1 MARAAILLLLAQAH
15 ALRIARPP
23 ALKPRRAPL
32 KRAAK
37 AAAVATTALVG
48 GARRVVA
55 SGVEPAAVGAAAA
68 AGVGEA
74 IAGETAAELAEAA
87 LTAVAG
93 PSKFVVVLRFA
104 FSAFILSFVLGRV
117 RAILGARSAR
127 KSASFNSFATAGL
140 QEPPSMNAPASAVID
155 VAATPVPAPAPA
167 PPPPAPPPPAPG
179 TVEPPPKAKK
189 KRVLDVFRKKATRA
203 VDLEEMLESPPDAEL
218 DAPQRAIRSFS
229 VAIAGLLIASVPEAA
244 LCGPAVAQRLAAPWV
259 AARAGRVDAA
269 PAVVKAAPGDVDAK
283 TWAQRTEDVVSHY
296 DFGVRATNAAKYH
309 VTASASEPT
318 RAVPEED
325 IALLQKE
332 LATLQAAGLG
342 LDAAA
347 NAFADVVNAGLVPLV
362 DAAVPSLK
370 LGDAESLP
378 PLSAVVRI
386 AAVAGLA
393 FEELGLV
400 PFAGTP
406 VVYEGRAPKSKLQSL
421 FARYAAAGVAA
432 GLDEESTS
440 DAVDLAAVDTLQ
452 ALFQISDKQADRLA
466 QQVVTKLVEQ
476 MMARAGEDGDQDGL
490 LAALAGQE
498 GMPGM
503 PGPGGMPGMPTDPA
517 EQMAALR
524 ELVDS
529 GQLSDDD
536 KREIKKMFAE
546 SLGGGDVDEKIR
558 EANKNKD
565 QLDPQAR
572 EALDLLNKLM
582 V

>member
-167 PPPPAPPPPAPG
+167 PPPPAPG

-269 PAVVKAAPGDVDAK
+269 PAVVKAALGDVDAK

-347 NAFADVVNAGLVPLV
+347 NAFADVVNAGLIPLV